1 MKKRSK
7 SEKHLFKLIKENMP
21 EEKILANDR
30 KIIGLEIDI
39 CFPKRKIA
47 IEWNGFLHRNP
58 LFGETHLKR
67 VQFNDHKKKTKLLK
81 DGWTVIIVEDYDS
94 KNPIQ
99 YSKKVFGFLKKFIE
113 KEIKEKLIIL
123 KVGKEN

>member
-67 VQFNDHKKKTKLLK
+67 VQSNDHKKKTKLLK
-81 DGWTVIIVEDYDS
+81 EDYDS

-99 YSKKVFGFLKKFIE
+99 YSKKVFSFLKKFIE
-113 KEIKEKLIIL
+113 KEIEDKLVIL
-123 KVGKEN
+123 KVGKES